1 MMWSVSVYV
10 IIMQSLYDLFF
21 ILTNIVFFSLWII
34 THLHELIINNN
45 NMYFL
50 YSAIPTGPLLMAL
63 YNIILIKK
71 Y

>member
-1 MMWSVSVYV
+1 MGVSGHGAAGLPVAKQ
-10 IIMQSLYDLFF
+10 MEASD
-21 ILTNIVFFSLWII
+21 
-34 THLHELIINNN
+34 HNNN

-63 YNIILIKK
+63 YSIILINQK